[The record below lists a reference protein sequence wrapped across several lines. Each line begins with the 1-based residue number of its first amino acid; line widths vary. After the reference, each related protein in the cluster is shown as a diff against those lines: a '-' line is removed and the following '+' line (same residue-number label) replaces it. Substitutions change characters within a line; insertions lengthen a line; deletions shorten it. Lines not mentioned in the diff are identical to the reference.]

1 MHAAAARYVSVSEL
15 YSTDEVELL
24 LDEIRDLEPTSCRG
38 EDIQSA
44 VDACAGAGGSGTSAG
59 LVQDFEIA
67 GSGLGATAG
76 SGARSP
82 GSGSGAGTERS
93 WDSHAHY
100 RRAPPPPP
108 RPLAPV
114 YCRCRHLLTARG
126 AAMLFITVCSLGCA
140 SCVWAGAGLQVWAL
154 PGAAR
159 VRLLQLGAVTSA
171 LLHLALLLL
180 RVSGLDALLPLRW
193 DKLGLA
199 VHAWSGSTLLAGGAG
214 SLHALLQPEYRPAP
228 TSLMALLYTAAG
240 LGLGAA
246 CVCATLVALA
256 LRSCAAAAAAAA
268 VPTRYARAAPTVNAG
283 SLRAC
288 ALHIGT
294 TYMEEMMLATW

>member
-38 EDIQSA
+38 EDIQ
-44 VDACAGAGGSGTSAG
+44 
-59 LVQDFEIA
+59 DFEIA

-82 GSGSGAGTERS
+82 GSGSGSGAGTERS

-114 YCRCRHLLTARG
+114 YCRCRHLLTKQG
-126 AAMLFITVCSLGCA
+126 AAMLFITLCSLGCA

-154 PGAAR
+154 PGAGR
-159 VRLLQLGAVTSA
+159 VRLLQLGAVTST

-180 RVSGLDALLPLRW
+180 RITSLDALLPLRW

-214 SLHALLQPEYRPAP
+214 SLHALLQPEYRLAP
-228 TSLMALLYTAAG
+228 TSLMALLYTASG
-240 LGLGAA
+240 LGLSAA
-246 CVCATLVALA
+246 CLCLTLVGLA
-256 LRSCAAAAAAAA
+256 VRLCAREAGAGRAGSSRS
-268 VPTRYARAAPTVNAG
+268 ARAAY
-283 SLRAC
+283 RAVP
-288 ALHIGT
+288 AAPAAPQPPQPPQHQPVPSTSRQNPL
-294 TYMEEMMLATW
+294 

>member
-44 VDACAGAGGSGTSAG
+44 VDAGAGAGEGEGTSAG

-82 GSGSGAGTERS
+82 GSGAGTERS

-100 RRAPPPPP
+100 RRPPPPPP
-108 RPLAPV
+108 RPLAPL

-126 AAMLFITVCSLGCA
+126 AAMLLITLCSLGCA
-140 SCVWAGAGLQVWAL
+140 SCVWGGAGLQVWAL
-154 PGAAR
+154 PGAGR
-159 VRLLQLGAVTSA
+159 VRLLQLGALTSA

-180 RVSGLDALLPLRW
+180 RVTSLDALLPLRW

-199 VHAWSGSTLLAGGAG
+199 VHAWSGSTLLVGGAG
-214 SLHALLQPEYRPAP
+214 SLHALLLPEYRLAPA
-228 TSLMALLYTAAG
+228 SLVALLYTASG
-240 LGLGAA
+240 LGLCA
-246 CVCATLVALA
+246 ATLCLTLVGLA
-256 LRSCAAAAAAAA
+256 LRQCAAAARARGGGGARAGAAYRA
-268 VPTRYARAAPTVNAG
+268 VPAAPQPLPST
-283 SLRAC
+283 SRQDPL
-288 ALHIGT
+288 
-294 TYMEEMMLATW
+294 